1 MKESAKTTHRR
12 DGDVFEIDQI
22 NKMFTQEYRTDI
34 DPSDKKFLSFA
45 EFLQYH
51 FIIRCFL
58 LAALRSVNFNR
69 FRRVGVRHAKH
80 GSQLLDGH
88 VRPKVD
94 VTMRIAPT
102 TDRRLAMGRALTR
115 WMRNS
120 PCAWCAR
127 AADTVYQEDV
137 EFKEESVLNHVDG
150 KIH

>member
-12 DGDVFEIDQI
+12 DGDVFEVDQI
-22 NKMFTQEYRTDI
+22 NTMFTQEYRTDI
-34 DPSDKKFLSFA
+34 DPSDKMFLSFA

-88 VRPKVD
+88 VMSYIRVCTKINGF
-94 VTMRIAPT
+94 VT
-102 TDRRLAMGRALTR
+102 
-115 WMRNS
+115 
-120 PCAWCAR
+120 C
-127 AADTVYQEDV
+127 
-137 EFKEESVLNHVDG
+137 
-150 KIH
+150 